1 MKSSFGSLSQTAKKI
16 LVIFKNDLSVI
27 LPGELVWPQEEQLG
41 DYVRTGRDSTEVV
54 SYVNITSVRPE
65 DGGLYECEASNDVG
79 KATHS
84 ARVNVFGPPFVR
96 SMSNL
101 SVVAGETLRLQC
113 PVGGH
118 PIETIKWE
126 KDGVRLPLNHRQ
138 KVFQNGTLL
147 VRNVEKMSDSG
158 PYKCSASNAD
168 GITAENTLHI
178 KVIVKPLIEPF
189 TFPKSLQTGQRFS
202 VLCTITEGDP
212 PIRIQWIKDSLQ
224 SFLASAH
231 DGVRSVVVTPFS
243 TTLVFESLAP
253 EHRGNYTCVAS
264 NAAGTMS
271 HTAPMNMLGLLGTA
285 DFRTSIKTF
294 QGLRNQH
301 VENSMTC
308 VKGWGKKGGGEK
320 RVGWGGFG
328 LHYVIKQIVR
338 TWNSQLSEA

>member
-1 MKSSFGSLSQTAKKI
+1 MNIESMFLPHVNHNFDLYYPPSLLEIFSDQT
-16 LVIFKNDLSVI
+16 LEPGPSVTLKCVAQGNP
-27 LPGELVWPQEEQLG
+27 LPQIIWTLDAGTIPENPRFRLG

-118 PIETIKWE
+118 PIEAIKWE

-271 HTAPMNMLGLLGTA
+271 HTAPMVDVA
-285 DFRTSIKTF
+285 KEFKIKT
-294 QGLRNQH
+294 
-301 VENSMTC
+301 T
-308 VKGWGKKGGGEK
+308 
-320 RVGWGGFG
+320 
-328 LHYVIKQIVR
+328 
-338 TWNSQLSEA
+338 SEVVVFRKICWDMIG